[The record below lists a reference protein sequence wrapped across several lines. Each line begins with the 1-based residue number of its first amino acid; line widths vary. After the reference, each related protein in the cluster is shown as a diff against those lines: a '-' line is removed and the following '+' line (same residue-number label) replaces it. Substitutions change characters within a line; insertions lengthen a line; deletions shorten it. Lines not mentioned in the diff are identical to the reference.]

1 MENRDELDDD
11 GVGIL
16 KYHLISAA
24 QEVVSQCFD
33 KQLPVYFWC
42 WLKEKRDEFE
52 QKKNPPYDMLSKCH
66 IDARGKYRSVY
77 PKHSFEDMISM
88 FRNIGEI
95 FLVRSDDNLAACK
108 EPTDHYVFFDIQ
120 FLIDFMKDI
129 VTVDDKKKRDRLK
142 AEQWE
147 QLDKTGKA
155 GKELLQL
162 DLKRFYESK
171 AKLMPDDN
179 CPLERQPL
187 VRSPLQL
194 DFIFFVGDQFYV
206 PQMLQEYKTQSHNR
220 YHFEEVV
227 QLLWE
232 RVYDFEDFEFHHEYV
247 FFRLLARC
255 AMHECCE
262 NIEICRDWASFR
274 VRPDSKKEE

>member
-1 MENRDELDDD
+1 
-11 GVGIL
+11 
-16 KYHLISAA
+16 
-24 QEVVSQCFD
+24 
-33 KQLPVYFWC
+33 
-42 WLKEKRDEFE
+42 
-52 QKKNPPYDMLSKCH
+52 MLSKCH
-66 IDARGKYRSVY
+66 IDASGKYRSVY

-162 DLKRFYESK
+162 HLKRFYESK
-171 AKLMPDDN
+171 ANLMPDDN

-187 VRSPLQL
+187 VRSLLQL
-194 DFIFFVGDQFYV
+194 DFISFVEINFMFHRCCRNTRYKAAIDITLKRWCSFFGSGS
-206 PQMLQEYKTQSHNR
+206 MTLRILSST
-220 YHFEEVV
+220 
-227 QLLWE
+227 
-232 RVYDFEDFEFHHEYV
+232 
-247 FFRLLARC
+247 
-255 AMHECCE
+255 M
-262 NIEICRDWASFR
+262 NISSFGY
-274 VRPDSKKEE
+274 